1 MRRLGLSKPM
11 QPSLAQRRIV
21 ITGVGLAAPGASNL
35 ADFRA
40 NLLAGKSGVTTI
52 DLRYMGKHPAGICQ
66 FAETRY
72 RKKRENSRGTRAGC
86 LGVYCANDMTAIGLI
101 DEIQARGYSV
111 PGDFSVCGFDNI
123 FTSAICTPQLTT
135 IDHHLQVRC
144 KAAVDQITARRRELS
159 EAMLPPVINKVEYS
173 PRLVVR
179 ASTGPAREGA
189 AGRKREKNV

>member
-1 MRRLGLSKPM
+1 MGEDSLELLASEAQTETDALPDAMPYEYAVGRRLMGQALEH
-11 QPSLAQRRIV
+11 
-21 ITGVGLAAPGASNL
+21 GVKATAII
-35 ADFRA
+35 
-40 NLLAGKSGVTTI
+40 GV
-52 DLRYMGKHPAGICQ
+52 
-66 FAETRY
+66 
-72 RKKRENSRGTRAGC
+72 
-86 LGVYCANDMTAIGLI
+86 NDMTAIGLI
-101 DEIQARGYSV
+101 DEIKARGYSV

-123 FTSAICTPQLTT
+123 FTSAISTPQLTT

-179 ASTGPAREGA
+179 ASTGPVREGA